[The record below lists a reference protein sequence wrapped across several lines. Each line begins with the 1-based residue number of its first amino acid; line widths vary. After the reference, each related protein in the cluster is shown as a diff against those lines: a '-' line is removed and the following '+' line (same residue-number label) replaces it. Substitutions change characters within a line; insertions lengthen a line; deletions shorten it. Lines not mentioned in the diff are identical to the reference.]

1 MKKLVFFC
9 AALLVTAVTASAAL
23 AVHSPPAANPVQ
35 CAQGKLVV
43 NVNYTLKN
51 DYDSGVAGNAWAN
64 DTINRHLQIRQV
76 GRALPDSTTQYCA
89 TVNDNGSFVTFAGV
103 SPAGTSTVSAGIN
116 GRINGGYTTILFTG
130 TLNPS
135 PAYATHGNLGTF
147 DLQCIDAYNC
157 PGAHPSFLSY
167 FSGSPS
173 WDYADWSWAYHT
185 AQNGNWLNAD
195 SGNTGDI
202 SG

>member
-1 MKKLVFFC
+1 MKKLAFLG
-9 AALLVTAVTASAAL
+9 AALLAAAVTASTAL
-23 AVHSPPAANPVQ
+23 AVHSPPAANPQQ
-35 CAQGKLVV
+35 CTQGTLVV

-76 GRALPDSTTQYCA
+76 GRSAPTSATQYCA
-89 TVNDNGSFVTFAGV
+89 MVDDTGAFVTFAGI
-103 SPAGTSTVSAGIN
+103 SPAGTGHVSAGIN
-116 GRINGGYTTILFTG
+116 GRIMGGYDTTLFTG

-135 PAYATHGNLGTF
+135 PAYVTHGNLGTF
-147 DLQCIDAYNC
+147 DLQCTDAYNC

-167 FSGSPS
+167 FNGSPA

-185 AQNGNWLNAD
+185 AKNGDWLNAD
-195 SGNTGDI
+195 TGNTGDI
-202 SG
+202 TG